1 MWDEPLH
8 RALHDP
14 QPSAP
19 PKDTQAHLS
28 RLLAA
33 NYPSVGF
40 ERDRGMF
47 GGSAFLNPFPP
58 GWDGFPGD
66 PGGRRHCAF
75 VRLLRLPGYRDIAL
89 RAERSGPTPASK
101 SSKAQPAPGLLL
113 EGEETHQAL
122 ARLRPGV
129 RGRDIPGGRWDG
141 HPPSACPELPSPAG
155 MKLSPSHPSPG
166 KPLPLPHGPLNPR
179 CDPAP
184 AGPPSLALLS
194 P

>member
-19 PKDTQAHLS
+19 PKDTQTPLS
-28 RLLAA
+28 PLLAA

-141 HPPSACPELPSPAG
+141 HPSRTHLCLPRAAFSCWDEAQPFPSIPWETSSPAAW
-155 MKLSPSHPSPG
+155 SPQ
-166 KPLPLPHGPLNPR
+166 
-179 CDPAP
+179 
-184 AGPPSLALLS
+184 PSL
-194 P
+194 

>member
-1 MWDEPLH
+1 MWNEPLH
-8 RALHDP
+8 RALHGP

-66 PGGRRHCAF
+66 LGGRRHCAF

-113 EGEETHQAL
+113 EAQ
-122 ARLRPGV
+122 
-129 RGRDIPGGRWDG
+129 GGRAEASCSGRAAARSSWEGPSRGEVGWTPHLCLPRAAFSCWDEAQ
-141 HPPSACPELPSPAG
+141 PFPSIPWETSSPATW
-155 MKLSPSHPSPG
+155 SPQ
-166 KPLPLPHGPLNPR
+166 
-179 CDPAP
+179 
-184 AGPPSLALLS
+184 PSL
-194 P
+194 